1 MMEEN
6 RRNQGLEELCGSD
19 LASSFPVNMAM
30 SAEVKPILAAKKRCP
45 KILSLDEEEFMSL
58 LHGSDPVKI
67 ELNRL
72 ENEVKDKDRELADAN
87 GEIKSLRLI
96 ERAKDK
102 ALAEVTEELEKM
114 SGKLQA
120 SEAAL
125 EDKNLEIKRLTD
137 EKKEAL
143 SAQFAAEA
151 TLRRVHAAQKDE
163 ELPPLEAILSPL
175 EAEIKFLRQELTKVQ
190 DDNKALERLT
200 KSKEVALLEA
210 GREVQLA
217 NVKAALVDDLLNKNQ
232 ELTKQ
237 NDICQEEYKILD
249 RMHRQKIAEVE
260 KLGQTIHELEE
271 ALLSG
276 AAAANAVRDYQR
288 QVSELK
294 GEKKTLERT
303 LSRVMVTENRV
314 AAAIASEWKDANDK
328 VIPAKQWIEERR
340 ILMGEMQ
347 QLRDKLAIAERAAK
361 AEAQLKERF
370 QLRLKVVEDGLKCS
384 LRSGIRCEPRNTH
397 NGLLRSL
404 SENGTDTS
412 VSPLTN
418 GTSMRKSF
426 PVVKSTSLSSPTSA
440 ILKHAKGTSK
450 SFDGGR
456 STEYDNCRAKTCG
469 GACSINSLR
478 EERDILL
485 LDEKSPDANKEL
497 SIGRSS
503 IPTASMGEDFVS
515 GVLYDI
521 LQKEVVCLR
530 NSCHE
535 KDQYLKDKDNSIESL
550 SKKVD
555 TLHKAME
562 VETRKLRREK
572 TSMEKEVASMRIEI
586 EQEKK
591 ARRLKGMV
599 ASLQI

>member
-1 MMEEN
+1 
-6 RRNQGLEELCGSD
+6 
-19 LASSFPVNMAM
+19 
-30 SAEVKPILAAKKRCP
+30 
-45 KILSLDEEEFMSL
+45 
-58 LHGSDPVKI
+58 
-67 ELNRL
+67 
-72 ENEVKDKDRELADAN
+72 
-87 GEIKSLRLI
+87 
-96 ERAKDK
+96 
-102 ALAEVTEELEKM
+102 M

-120 SEAAL
+120 LEAAV
-125 EDKNLEIKRLTD
+125 EDKNLEIKKIIE

-163 ELPPLEAILSPL
+163 ELPPLEAILFPL
-175 EAEIKFLRQELTKVQ
+175 ESEIKFLRQELTKVQ

-210 GREVQLA
+210 EREVKLA
-217 NVKAALVDDLLNKNQ
+217 NVKAAFVDDLLNKNQ
-232 ELTKQ
+232 ELIKQ

-249 RMHRQKIAEVE
+249 RMHRQKVAEVE

-276 AAAANAVRDYQR
+276 AAAANAVRDYKR
-288 QVSELK
+288 QVNELK

-314 AAAIASEWKDANDK
+314 AAAIANEWKDANDK
-328 VIPAKQWIEERR
+328 VIPAKQWAKERH

-347 QLRDKLAIAERAAK
+347 QLREKLTIAERATK

-370 QLRLKVVEDGLKCS
+370 QFRLKVVEDGLKCS
-384 LRSGIRCEPRNTH
+384 LRTGIGIESRHVT
-397 NGLLRSL
+397 NGVTRSL
-404 SENGTDTS
+404 SVSGADTS
-412 VSPLTN
+412 VTPLSCGN
-418 GTSMRKSF
+418 SMRKSS
-426 PVVKSTSLSSPTSA
+426 PVVKS

-456 STEYDNCRAKTCG
+456 SAEYDNCTTKIFG
-469 GACSINSLR
+469 GECSINSLR
-478 EERDILL
+478 EERDVLL
-485 LDEKSPDANKEL
+485 LNEKSPDANKEL
-497 SIGRSS
+497 SNGRSS
-503 IPTASMGEDFVS
+503 IPTVSLEGDFVS

-530 NSCHE
+530 NACHE
-535 KDQYLKDKDNSIESL
+535 KDQSLKDKDNSIESL

-555 TLHKAME
+555 TLIKAME
-562 VETRKLRREK
+562 IETRKLRREK
-572 TSMEKEVASMRIEI
+572 SAIEKEVASMRIEM

-599 ASLQI
+599 ATLQI